1 MKIEN
6 DKKTLLII
14 ASSVAILII
23 INIVLA
29 SVILKKTTTVAAPQA
44 ATNDLSKSQAEH
56 MENELSSMQSALSNL
71 SNKLE
76 QIALDIS
83 NLSSEMAKNGAT
95 DNSKSKAEEYLEA
108 ARKQKNNQD
117 VAKILYLSALA
128 HSENKA
134 AILNEFVDWQIQL
147 IDQDMKK
154 NNEEEAQDRLIDL
167 AQVCDVTISN
177 GSVADMV
184 IIPAIKNKLSSADEA
199 IKKISENKLK
209 EQKKQLAVLEA
220 QLNSIKSYKDAED
233 LLNTLSSTYFDPAL
247 EDQKETIIARIIT
260 KESCLTTPD
269 QELIFPDIN
278 EDTPW
283 NAWLDNFIERL
294 RSNSP
299 TIKKFEDIG
308 AAADFLDAASQCN
321 VAGVAERLSLFST
334 VSRQINVT
342 YWAEKVDEA
351 LKNEN
356 PDINEISSLLAES
369 NDFTQNEYNTCLSRV
384 ISLNGYIAYKTNLD
398 LEENVKQLRAI
409 EQQIKSKEAYL
420 QMIGMVQ
427 AQYFQFLLHL
437 QGLNQK
443 FPEQFSDG
451 ITQVSQTIDALD
463 KLSSAYRNYVVVEG
477 LQNDNSQRERFI
489 SWAKSQLAWAKDYD
503 EKGEGI
509 ANQWTKTRRNKEA
522 VENYKR
528 AWNELM
534 CIHPGDLQ
542 SADPALYQSYSELKT
557 KIENHWKP
565 SDDDLRNVKYK
576 QVTDF

>member
-342 YWAEKVDEA
+342 YWAEKIDEA

-489 SWAKSQLAWAKDYD
+489 SWARSQLAWAKDYD

-509 ANQWTKTRRNKEA
+509 ANQWTRTRRNKEA
-522 VENYKR
+522 VEYYKR

-576 QVTDF
+576 HVTDF